1 MVQDFGRP
9 LHITVRPIYGT
20 AVLSACLSVCNV
32 GVLWPNGYIKM
43 PLGTEIG
50 LGPGDIVLD
59 GYPAPHGKGH
69 SSRLHFSV
77 HVYCGQTAECI
88 RILFGTEVGLGSGVI
103 VLHGDPRK
111 GAQQPPTFGPCLL
124 RPNGRPSQQQC

>member
-9 LHITVRPIYGT
+9 LNITVRPIYGT

-59 GYPAPHGKGH
+59 GYPAP
-69 SSRLHFSV
+69 
-77 HVYCGQTAECI
+77 
-88 RILFGTEVGLGSGVI
+88 
-103 VLHGDPRK
+103 PRK
-111 GAQQPPTFGPCLL
+111 GAQQPPSLFGSRLL
-124 RPNGRPSQQQC
+124 WPNGWMDEDATWYGGRPWPRQLCVQW